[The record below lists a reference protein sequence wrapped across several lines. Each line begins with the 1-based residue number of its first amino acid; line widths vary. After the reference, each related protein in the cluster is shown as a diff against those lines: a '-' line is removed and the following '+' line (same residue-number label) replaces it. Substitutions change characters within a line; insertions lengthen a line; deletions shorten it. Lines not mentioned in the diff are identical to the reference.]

1 MHDDEATSSARNS
14 CECTLD
20 LKCSTSLHQVLGGGG
35 RVALM
40 LAAQQKI
47 YGVVIDLVDQ
57 KKDESEA
64 SKALVLSV
72 SSLQLA
78 PHEAAQYVGDSIRSV
93 NKYTYV
99 SKYIYIY
106 ILYHISQPPNK
117 FANRHFNERG

>member
-1 MHDDEATSSARNS
+1 
-14 CECTLD
+14 
-20 LKCSTSLHQVLGGGG
+20 VLGGGG

-47 YGVVIDLVDQ
+47 YGAVIDLVDR
-57 KKDESEA
+57 KEDESEA